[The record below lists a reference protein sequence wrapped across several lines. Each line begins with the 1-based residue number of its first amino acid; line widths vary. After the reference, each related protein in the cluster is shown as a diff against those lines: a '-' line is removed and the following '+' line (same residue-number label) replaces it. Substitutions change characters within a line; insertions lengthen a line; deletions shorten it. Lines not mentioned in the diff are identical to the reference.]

1 MIVPQNP
8 TYAYVGAFVDEL
20 ARAGVRDVVICP
32 GSRSTPLTLTFAA
45 EERIRKWV
53 LVDERSAAFFALGI
67 AKRSGVPVALVCT
80 SGTAAANFYP
90 AICEAK
96 ASRVPL
102 LVLTA
107 DRPPELQE
115 VGAPQTMGQKYLY
128 GEHVKWFT
136 EMPLPEATDTLLR
149 YARFTANRAVATAEV
164 VPAGPVHLNF
174 PFREPL
180 SNNSILGQ
188 SLPGVSYNK
197 ELWEGRRNRY
207 THIDTEIFT
216 GLDLSYSTVGFEQL
230 ERGLIIVGNEKSNFS
245 YADFHAI
252 FNLARYMKYPVLVD
266 PRSQMRFFNNHNH
279 PENDQLWIENY
290 DVFLRD
296 PNFVQKAKPEFV
308 IRIGTMPISKP
319 LLTYLQSNPDCK
331 IWIIDDG
338 RGWLD
343 PTLSAEEIFHADI
356 PTVLNGFKGGLE
368 GLETP
373 MREQSD
379 WLRLWQETSKATR
392 RVVQEEMKKFED
404 LFEGRVFVEIE
415 SLAPLPSRPLDSDTM
430 LNLVVGNSMPIRDC
444 ETFFP
449 LTPKK
454 IMIFANRGVNGID
467 GQISTALGIASLNE
481 EGQMRWQGP
490 TVLVVGDLTF
500 YHDLNGLLAAK
511 KYGLNLTIVVINND
525 GGGIFSFLPQAEHH
539 PDHFEDYF
547 GTPTGLDFRLV
558 TEMYGGTFTRI
569 ENWDDFRAAV
579 TTGITEGGLHVVEV
593 PTNRERNVEM
603 HRHLWK
609 KVSEALATV
618 NESDDSERK

>member
-149 YARFTANRAVATAEV
+149 YARFTANRV
-164 VPAGPVHLNF
+164 VSIARSMPEGPIHINF

-180 SNNSILGQ
+180 SN
-188 SLPGVSYNK
+188 SLIPTLPLPDESKRDK
-197 ELWEGRRNRY
+197 EAWEGRPFRY
-207 THIDTEIFT
+207 TSDAVEIYRSADTV
-216 GLDLSYSTVGFEQL
+216 YSSETIKRY
-230 ERGLIIVGNEKSNFS
+230 ERGLLVVGPHLGSDLE
-245 YADFHAI
+245 APHWG
-252 FNLARYMKYPVLVD
+252 MV
-266 PRSQMRFFNNHNH
+266 MRFAEYWKF
-279 PENDQLWIENY
+279 PILADPLSQIRFIKEKGLIVDNY
-290 DVFLRD
+290 DAILRD
-296 PNFVQKAKPEFV
+296 AKFVKQYQPDLIIRFGAMPTSKAF
-308 IRIGTMPISKP
+308 
-319 LLTYLQSNPDCK
+319 LQYLQACPNCDVWLVESSNE
-331 IWIIDDG
+331 
-338 RGWLD
+338 WLD
-343 PTLSAEEIFHADI
+343 PTLSLALVFSGDTTTFISTILHEARELDI
-356 PTVLNGFKGGLE
+356 PPREKSEWYDAWQAATLKTKTVLSSEINRFDD
-368 GLETP
+368 
-373 MREQSD
+373 M
-379 WLRLWQETSKATR
+379 
-392 RVVQEEMKKFED
+392 
-404 LFEGRVFVEIE
+404 FEGRVFTE
-415 SLAPLPSRPLDSDTM
+415 LAEVLPDKATL
-430 LNLVVGNSMPIRDC
+430 LVGNSMPIRDC
-444 ETFFP
+444 DTFFP
-449 LTPKK
+449 ATTKQ
-454 IMIFANRGVNGID
+454 ISVFGNRGVNGID
-467 GQISTALGIASLNE
+467 GMTSTALGISAV
-481 EGQMRWQGP
+481 QGEP
-490 TVLVVGDLTF
+490 TILVVGDLTF

-569 ENWDDFRAAV
+569 ENWDDFRTAV

-609 KVSEALATV
+609 KVSEGLKTV

>member
-90 AICEAK
+90 AVCEAK

-149 YARFTANRAVATAEV
+149 YARFTANRAVVTTWR
-164 VPAGPVHLNF
+164 VPLGPVHLNF
-174 PFREPL
+174 PLREPL
-180 SNNSILGQ
+180 SNTTIPL
-188 SLPGVSYNK
+188 LP
-197 ELWEGRRNRY
+197 LPTWEERNTEGWQGRPNRY
-207 THIDTEIFT
+207 IKDAREHYQFSETYSFTHSIE
-216 GLDLSYSTVGFEQL
+216 SYK
-230 ERGLIIVGNEKSNFS
+230 RGLIIVGPNIGAYLDCLSQPVLNNFAEKWGFPVL
-245 YADFHAI
+245 ADPLS
-252 FNLARYMKYPVLVD
+252 LARHRLSENSNLLIDHYDAILRDTEFAKRYKPDLIIRFGAMPTSKVLVQYIQSTD
-266 PRSQMRFFNNHNH
+266 CPMWLVDDS
-279 PENDQLWIENY
+279 ND
-290 DVFLRD
+290 
-296 PNFVQKAKPEFV
+296 
-308 IRIGTMPISKP
+308 
-319 LLTYLQSNPDCK
+319 
-331 IWIIDDG
+331 
-338 RGWLD
+338 WLD
-343 PTLSAEEIFHADI
+343 PIHRVTHIIHMDGTEFMTQVGREHSYSSTTQNREWISAWRSASEV
-356 PTVLNGFKGGLE
+356 TRKVLN
-368 GLETP
+368 
-373 MREQSD
+373 
-379 WLRLWQETSKATR
+379 QEIR
-392 RVVQEEMKKFED
+392 GFED
-404 LFEGRVFVEIE
+404 LFEGRIFTE
-415 SLAPLPSRPLDSDTM
+415 LADFLPECTGI
-430 LNLVVGNSMPIRDC
+430 VVGNSMPVRDLD
-444 ETFFP
+444 TFFP
-449 LTPKK
+449 VTSKFIPL
-454 IMIFANRGVNGID
+454 FGNRGVNGID
-467 GQISTALGIASLNE
+467 GQISTALGGSTLEAE
-481 EGQMRWQGP
+481 P

-569 ENWDDFRAAV
+569 ANWEEFRTAV

-593 PTNRERNVEM
+593 PTNRVRNVEM

-609 KVSEALATV
+609 KVSEALKTL

>member
-1 MIVPQNP
+1 MITPQNP

-67 AKRSGVPVALVCT
+67 AKQSGSPVALVCT
-80 SGTAAANFYP
+80 SGTAAANFFP
-90 AICEAK
+90 AVCEAK
-96 ASRVPL
+96 ASRIPL
-102 LVLTA
+102 IVMTA

-128 GEHVKWFT
+128 GEHVKWFS
-136 EMPLPEATDTLLR
+136 EMPLPESTDTLLR
-149 YARFTANRAVATAEV
+149 YARFTASRAVATTMMI
-164 VPAGPVHLNF
+164 PHGPIHLNF

-180 SNNSILGQ
+180 TNNAMLGHP
-188 SLPGVSYNK
+188 LPEVSTRNK
-197 ELWEGRRNRY
+197 TLFEGRKSGY
-207 THIDTEIFT
+207 TYIDTEIFT
-216 GLDLSYSTVGFEQL
+216 SLDLSYSTVGFSSL
-230 ERGLIIVGNEKSNFS
+230 ERGLIIVGNENSNFS
-245 YADFHAI
+245 LADYYSI
-252 FNLARYMKYPVLVD
+252 FDLALYMKYPVLVD
-266 PRSQMRFFNNHNH
+266 PRSQMRFLPSNAK
-279 PENDQLWIENY
+279 PLGYDQVCIENY

-296 PNFVQKAKPEFV
+296 ADFIQKAKPEFV

-331 IWIIDDG
+331 IWIVDNG

-343 PTLSAEEIFHADI
+343 PTLSAEKIIHADI
-356 PTVLNGFKGGLE
+356 STVLSGFKGGLE
-368 GLETP
+368 GLEVP
-373 MREQSD
+373 KREKSD
-379 WLRLWQETSKATR
+379 WLSLWQDVSNKTR
-392 RVVQEEMKKFED
+392 TVIRHEMQKFED
-404 LFEGRVFVEIE
+404 LFEGRVFTEIE
-415 SLAPLPSRPLDSDTM
+415 SLLPMPSRLSSDTQ

-454 IMIFANRGVNGID
+454 IRIFANRGVNGID
-467 GQISTALGIASLNE
+467 GQISTALGIASLNT
-481 EGQMRWQGP
+481 EGQIRWQGP

-511 KYGLNLTIVVINND
+511 KYGLNLTVVVINND

-539 PDHFEDYF
+539 PDHFEEYF
-547 GTPTGLDFRLV
+547 GTPTGLNFSLV

-569 ENWDDFRAAV
+569 QNWEEFRAAV
-579 TTGITEGGLHVVEV
+579 TTGITEGGLHIVEV
-593 PTNRERNVEM
+593 PTNRESNVAM

-609 KVSEALATV
+609 KVSEALTAV
-618 NESDDSERK
+618 DSD